1 MISGNKKKVNAKWKN
16 AGYTKITN
24 IYKHI
29 HMSVYVYIYM
39 AIKKQIYLFYMFLI
53 YIIYICLSVYG
64 KMCVQCFVG
73 LWAYTFNI
81 KLYATQ
87 IKGKETY

>member
-39 AIKKQIYLFYMFLI
+39 AIKKTNIFVLYVSYIYYI
-53 YIIYICLSVYG
+53 YV
-64 KMCVQCFVG
+64 
-73 LWAYTFNI
+73 
-81 KLYATQ
+81 
-87 IKGKETY
+87 